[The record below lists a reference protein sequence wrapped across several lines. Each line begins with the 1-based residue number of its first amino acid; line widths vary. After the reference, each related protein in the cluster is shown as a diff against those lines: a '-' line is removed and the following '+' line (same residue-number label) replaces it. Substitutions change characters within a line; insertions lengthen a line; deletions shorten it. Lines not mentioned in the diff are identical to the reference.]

1 MFVTELMLLG
11 FISLLLT
18 VFQGL
23 VSHICI
29 PTDLVSIML
38 PCKRETPEAKHHGD
52 YTSSQAIYN
61 IHRRLLSEDSS
72 SSGHC
77 VKKVKC
83 MTWIFELHMDNSVF
97 WNLNNKQLSFNLW
110 KVTVEGKKSRLILFF
125 FFCTIQGKA
134 PLLSLEALHHL
145 HIFIFVLAV
154 VHVIFCV
161 TTMVLGGMRV
171 IFFFPAISLAQYI
184 FC

>member
-125 FFCTIQGKA
+125 FSVLFRARLHCYHWKPYITYTFSSLYSQWFMWSSV
-134 PLLSLEALHHL
+134 LQQWFLEAW
-145 HIFIFVLAV
+145 
-154 VHVIFCV
+154 
-161 TTMVLGGMRV
+161 G
-171 IFFFPAISLAQYI
+171 
-184 FC
+184 